1 MRVVYFGTPDIA
13 TLPLIE
19 IAKHHD
25 VAGVYCQP
33 DRKTGRKG
41 IITPPEVKVAAESL
55 GLPVFQP
62 EKIRNED
69 FLSELKALSADVAVV
84 MAYGKIIPK
93 EALAVPRYG
102 FINIHASLLPRWR
115 GAAPVQYA
123 LMHGDKKT
131 GVTIM
136 QMDEG
141 IDTGD
146 IISSEEIE
154 IAAEDDAKSLFSAV
168 SSLGAKLVI
177 ETLRDIEE
185 KGVSATLQNEESASY
200 AGLIK
205 REMGLFSF
213 FDSTG
218 EILGKVKGLC
228 IWPVAYFKREGS
240 DIKVHKAAAS
250 NLSGKPGEVLSV
262 NPLIIG
268 TKDGSLE
275 IVKIQQSGKRAMSGE
290 EFSLGRRFKTGDFI
304 DEIYGSAN
312 LKEEK

>member
-1 MRVVYFGTPDIA
+1 LRVVFFGTPDIA
-13 TLPLIE
+13 TSPLIE
-19 IAKHHD
+19 IAKHHE
-25 VAGVYCQP
+25 VVGVYCQP
-33 DRKTGRKG
+33 DRKTGRRG
-41 IITPPEVKVAAESL
+41 IITSPEVKVAAESL

-62 EKIRNED
+62 EKIRNEE
-69 FLSELKALSADVAVV
+69 FLNELKALSADVAVV

-93 EALAVPRYG
+93 EALAIPEYG

-146 IISSEEIE
+146 IISSAEIS
-154 IAAEDDAKSLFSAV
+154 IASGDDAKSLFSAV

-177 ETLRDIEE
+177 DTLRDIEE
-185 KGVSATLQNEESASY
+185 KSISATPQNEESASY
-200 AGLIK
+200 AGLIN

-213 FDSTG
+213 FDTTG
-218 EILGKVKGLC
+218 EILGKIRGLC
-228 IWPVAYFKREGS
+228 IWPVAYFKREGT
-240 DIKVHKAAAS
+240 DVKVHKATVS
-250 NLSGKPGEVLSV
+250 DLSGKPGEILSV
-262 NPLIIG
+262 KPLVIG

-275 IVKIQQSGKRAMSGE
+275 ILKIQQSGKRAMSGE

-304 DEIYGSAN
+304 DEIYESTN